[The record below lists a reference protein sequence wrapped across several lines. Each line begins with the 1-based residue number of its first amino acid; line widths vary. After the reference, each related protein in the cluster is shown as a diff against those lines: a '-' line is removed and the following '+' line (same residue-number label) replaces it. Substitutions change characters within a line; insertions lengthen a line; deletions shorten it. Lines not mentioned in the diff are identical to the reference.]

1 MLVIASSVNEVRQA
15 IAAKQHTVA
24 VLELQPVR
32 VHLDILARSVK
43 RVRENVTMTREG
55 EMVGRELTGAD
66 EQRRRTYGLV

>member
-32 VHLDILARSVK
+32 VHLDILARSDK
-43 RVRENVTMTREG
+43 RVRENVTMTEG
-55 EMVGRELTGAD
+55 ARWSGAVD
-66 EQRRRTYGLV
+66 RCRRAAAHPYGLV